1 MRQNKMIMRSLV
13 LLGALF
19 FWGNSFAQIS
29 LSVNKQTIK
38 QIIPQIEKASGYNVF
53 YTDKLP
59 NLETKKDLNVSNA
72 SLEAVLK
79 ELFKGTKISFEIKAN
94 KQILLFQQTNKS
106 VGAKKKVTGRIVD
119 ENDEPLI
126 GASVIIKGSTQGT
139 ITNIDGEYTL
149 EDVPEKATLTVSY
162 VGYIPASVAVNG
174 KNAINV
180 VLQEDSKTLEEV
192 VVIGYGTVKK
202 KDLTG
207 AVGSVGG
214 AEVAARKTT
223 SLSTALQGTIPGLM
237 VTRNN
242 NAPGANADKIYVR
255 GITTSGIQILWLS
268 LMECLVT
275 SIQ

>member
-1 MRQNKMIMRSLV
+1 MIMRSLV

-126 GASVIIKGSTQGT
+126 GASVIIKGST
-139 ITNIDGEYTL
+139 
-149 EDVPEKATLTVSY
+149 
-162 VGYIPASVAVNG
+162 
-174 KNAINV
+174 
-180 VLQEDSKTLEEV
+180 
-192 VVIGYGTVKK
+192 
-202 KDLTG
+202 
-207 AVGSVGG
+207 
-214 AEVAARKTT
+214 
-223 SLSTALQGTIPGLM
+223 
-237 VTRNN
+237 RNN
-242 NAPGANADKIYVR
+242 N
-255 GITTSGIQILWLS
+255 QH
-268 LMECLVT
+268 
-275 SIQ
+275 

>member
-1 MRQNKMIMRSLV
+1 MIMRSLV

-149 EDVPEKATLTVSY
+149 PNA
-162 VGYIPASVAVNG
+162 PHVALIF
-174 KNAINV
+174 KN
-180 VLQEDSKTLEEV
+180 DSQSQLRFFMKF
-192 VVIGYGTVKK
+192 
-202 KDLTG
+202 
-207 AVGSVGG
+207 S
-214 AEVAARKTT
+214 
-223 SLSTALQGTIPGLM
+223 SLSTQPAEKEGNVPHLCFFAKRDEP
-237 VTRNN
+237 
-242 NAPGANADKIYVR
+242 
-255 GITTSGIQILWLS
+255 S
-268 LMECLVT
+268 
-275 SIQ
+275 